1 MNINKLIKKNKK
13 LLYKIL
19 FVLLVLFIIYIIY
32 EFSFNKIENL
42 GVGADFSDAVRS
54 VQAHIRGTT
63 GKVCGDIETRGACD
77 AKRRCVYR
85 QTAYPKQCVPEL
97 RGEMIQPEYE
107 DYLVWL
113 QEMLDY
119 WGGTYDDW
127 MKARLP
133 PVGLPNYLQ
142 NINPWCGGSIDAVGG
157 VRNSDGY
164 AETNMPR
171 HEKSKLGKGCHSS
184 ADAAAA
190 AAAAAVGDAST
201 YCATTGS
208 ARTDSGALCALNTA
222 KTACVNETGDC
233 KFRPII
239 DFHKPHKPKPELQVL
254 NERLREDSQ
263 SRYVAGEQYNQ
274 GNEKYW
280 DKMAEGLESARL
292 ALWRRSG
299 GERSVEKDRLIA
311 DIEATLEAV
320 NISKKQVVDAQIA
333 ADAYVVKTPEN
344 WREGYVKFVENND
357 YIPDMSSNYWQEIE
371 GRYDGIDYIK
381 REVAGLHDSKKR
393 AYPTKDQE
401 KNYIQYIG
409 PIQQAQP
416 NQDYIAVLYRRPFN
430 LLGQAQEPE
439 PGEGEGD
446 IPGLP
451 NQNQPDTVW
460 NPQSMRTGMLNPPA
474 PVQHMGTAG
483 VGWDLVFS
491 ALTGA

>member
-1 MNINKLIKKNKK
+1 MIVLNRLIMNINKLIKKNKK

-42 GVGADFSDAVRS
+42 GVGAPRFQGAVRS
-54 VQAHIRGTT
+54 VQAQIRGTA
-63 GKVCGDIETRGACD
+63 GKVCGDIETRGACE

-85 QTAYPKQCVPEL
+85 QTDYPKQCVPEL

-133 PVGLPNYLQ
+133 PVGLRNYLE
-142 NINPWCGGSIDAVGG
+142 NIKPWCGGSIDAVGG
-157 VRNSDGY
+157 MRNSDGY

-171 HEKSKLGKGCHSS
+171 HEYSKSIKNLCGGSPIDGA
-184 ADAAAA
+184 AD
-190 AAAAAVGDAST
+190 DH
-201 YCATTGS
+201 CATTGS
-208 ARTDSGALCALNTA
+208 ARTNSGSLCALNNTD
-222 KTACVNETGDC
+222 TACVNETGDC
-233 KFRPII
+233 KFRPEI
-239 DFHKPHKPKPELQVL
+239 DFTKVHQPKPELQVL
-254 NERLREDSQ
+254 NERLRE
-263 SRYVAGEQYNQ
+263 VLLTEYNQ
-274 GNEKYW
+274 GTEKYW
-280 DKMAEGLESARL
+280 DELAEGLIVKYGLMSNGEQQRTENAI
-292 ALWRRSG
+292 AL
-299 GERSVEKDRLIA
+299 A
-311 DIEATLEAV
+311 DIEATLVAV
-320 NISKKQVVDAQIA
+320 NIAKKQVVDAQIA
-333 ADAYVVKTPEN
+333 ADAYVVKTPLN
-344 WREGYVKFVENND
+344 WREGEVEFEGNTY
-357 YIPDMSSNYWQEIE
+357 YIPDMSREYWQDM
-371 GRYDGIDYIK
+371 DGIDYIK
-381 REVAGLHDSKKR
+381 REVTGLHDSKKR
-393 AYPTKDQE
+393 AYPTKDQ
-401 KNYIQYIG
+401 KKYYPYINPVEQT
-409 PIQQAQP
+409 QP

-460 NPQSMRTGMLNPPA
+460 NPQSMRTGMFYPPA
-474 PVQHMGTAG
+474 PTKHLGKAG
-483 VGWDLVFS
+483 IGWDLAFS